1 MKGFLER
8 MVEAKRVEVERR
20 RRTRSEDEL
29 ERRSSLRPARDF
41 RRAISAPEAIIA
53 EIKRRSPSVPAFR
66 QSAPTEHLA
75 SVYESNGA
83 SAISIV
89 TDWRNFGS
97 SLADVARARRASA
110 LPVLVKD
117 FIFDRYQVI
126 EARAAGAD
134 AVLLIAR
141 ILSVDTLASLLAL
154 AHGLGMAALVE
165 CHDEADLG
173 KAIASGAGIIGV
185 NNRDLS
191 TFEVSLETTKALA
204 PKIPRDAIRVAESG
218 IRCRRDIEALTAVG
232 VNAFLVGGVLLDSE
246 DPGAK
251 LRELTGRDA
260 VPPTASMG
268 RTA

>member
-1 MKGFLER
+1 MKTFLER
-8 MVEAKRVEVERR
+8 VVEAKRVEVAHKRCIRPEG
-20 RRTRSEDEL
+20 EL
-29 ERRSSLRPARDF
+29 EHRSSLRPVRDF
-41 RRAISAPEAIIA
+41 RRAISGPEAIIA

-75 SVYESNGA
+75 AVYEANGA

-89 TDWRNFGS
+89 TDWQNFGS
-97 SLADVARARRASA
+97 SLADVARARGVSA

-117 FIFDRYQVI
+117 FIFDRYQVV

-141 ILSVDTLASLLAL
+141 ILSADELASLLEL

-165 CHDEADLG
+165 CHDEDDVG
-173 KAIASGAGIIGV
+173 KAVASGAGVIGV

-191 TFEVSLETTKALA
+191 TFEVSLETTRELT

-218 IRCRRDIEALTAVG
+218 IRCRRDVEALAAMG

-251 LRELTGRDA
+251 LRELAGSEAPPMGETGG
-260 VPPTASMG
+260 TA
-268 RTA
+268 